1 MSKWKLVASPPSGRL
16 MLSESPLWGGFPV
29 LLRDVTNWWPLLSFI
44 NGGNKLAAVVV
55 GRLG

>member
-1 MSKWKLVASPPSGRL
+1 MSKWKLVAIPLSGRV
-16 MLSESPLWGGFPV
+16 MLSESPIWGGFPV
-29 LLRDVTNWWPLLSFI
+29 LLRNVTNWWPLFSFI